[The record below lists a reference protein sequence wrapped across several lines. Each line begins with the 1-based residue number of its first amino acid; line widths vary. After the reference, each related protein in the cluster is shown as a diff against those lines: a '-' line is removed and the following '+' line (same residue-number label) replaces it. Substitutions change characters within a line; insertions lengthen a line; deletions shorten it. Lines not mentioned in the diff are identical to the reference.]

1 MISLGWMW
9 LRDVIWWARNRHYV
23 LQVMAGQSIE
33 IDHLQREVEQS
44 GLEYARNLRDLI
56 VRFRIAI
63 ETPEDDIRD
72 ALDEAIRDLDD
83 EVARAEEHIVT

>member
-1 MISLGWMW
+1 
-9 LRDVIWWARNRHYV
+9 
-23 LQVMAGQSIE
+23 MAGQSIE

-83 EVARAEEHIVT
+83 TVARAEEHIVS